1 MANIVQQLVQAAPG
15 DGVVGELSVA
25 DDPVVE
31 DAIAAL
37 LGVHEG
43 LLLDAVHLTHAEAKQ
58 SRHLPP
64 LDRNRLHDPQLLL
77 GTAFASPLE
86 QREKSQAEGDVRL

>member
-1 MANIVQQLVQAAPG
+1 MQASPG

-25 DDPVVE
+25 DDPVVK
-31 DAIAAL
+31 DAKTAL

-58 SRHLPP
+58 SCHFSPLPANCS
-64 LDRNRLHDPQLLL
+64 DYFQLLFDA
-77 GTAFASPLE
+77 TFITPLKQDE
-86 QREKSQAEGDVRL
+86 ETKFETEAWL